1 MIKFENFIL
10 KYYPDFNS
18 ILKRYGSVQV
28 RNVGSIGGN
37 IATASPIGDTLPI
50 LLSLNAEIIIQSK
63 VNKKNIPISKFF
75 KGYRKTILK
84 AGEFIYSIKIPIYKK
99 NIFKA
104 YKISKR
110 FDDDISSVCASFN
123 LEIINKKIKKISIAF
138 GGMAEIPKRATNCEK
153 ILRNKNLS
161 LINFENVNKS
171 LEKDF
176 KPIDDMRATK
186 NYRIEVAKNLLTKC
200 FLEIESNKL
209 IRLN

>member
-1 MIKFENFIL
+1 ML
-10 KYYPDFNS
+10 KLSY
-18 ILKRYGSVQV
+18 K
-28 RNVGSIGGN
+28 
-37 IATASPIGDTLPI
+37 TK
-50 LLSLNAEIIIQSK
+50 LL
-63 VNKKNIPISKFF
+63 KKNIPINKFF

-138 GGMAEIPKRATNCEK
+138 GGMAEIPKRAINCEK
-153 ILRNKNLS
+153 ILKNKNLS